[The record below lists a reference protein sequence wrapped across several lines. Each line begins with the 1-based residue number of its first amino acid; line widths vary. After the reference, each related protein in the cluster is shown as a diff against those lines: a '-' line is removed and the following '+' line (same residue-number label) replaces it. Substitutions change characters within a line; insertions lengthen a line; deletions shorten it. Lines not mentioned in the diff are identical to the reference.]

1 MKTIALSLLILFLA
15 VVAHAQ
21 NWYEPVP
28 CYACDVDTSYERS
41 SDWDRHL
48 GQAQRGYA
56 PNYGLGSNPTGP
68 GTLYGNQVEIE
79 QARQA
84 QQRFRDQ
91 QAQYDRWNA
100 EVRRQQERLEDRMFQ
115 DSQRRQSQG
124 SYGVPDT
131 GKPIAPC
138 GPYYAPRAA
147 KNCY

>member
-1 MKTIALSLLILFLA
+1 MKTIALSLLILFMA

-28 CYACDVDTSYERS
+28 CYACDVDTSYSRQN
-41 SDWDRHL
+41 DWDKHMEEVQS
-48 GQAQRGYA
+48 GFAS
-56 PNYGLGSNPTGP
+56 NYGLGNSN
-68 GTLYGNQVEIE
+68 GTSYGGGAPQGEWRSQGYQQDSGWDYE
-79 QARQA
+79 GMARQ
-84 QQRFRDQ
+84 QQRE
-91 QAQYDRWNA
+91 A
-100 EVRRQQERLEDRMFQ
+100 ERSFW
-115 DSQRRQSQG
+115 QSQG